1 MRTRH
6 ELIAGRNGYEKWLPT
21 LETGSREVFRMM
33 LGTELGR
40 GSPEPWKGAE
50 FTAMVGLAGNLCGLL
65 SVRCREES
73 ATLIASAMLDL
84 APNNVADHACDA
96 IGEVANMIAGNFKNK
111 LQGRDFRCRL
121 QFSITHRHR
130 TTRPVVHLPWTSAGS
145 YFGNSQLERHC
156 GLKILDCRLNC
167 IARKRP

>member
-6 ELIAGRNGYEKWLPT
+6 ELISRRNGYEKWLPT
-21 LETGSREVFRMM
+21 LESSSRQVFRMM

-84 APNNVADHACDA
+84 APNNVADHACHA

-111 LQGRDFRCRL
+111 LDGRFRKCMLSVPTVISGADYNFRSLTDAGPLDLWFTFQG
-121 QFSITHRHR
+121 
-130 TTRPVVHLPWTSAGS
+130 LP
-145 YFGNSQLERHC
+145 LEVT
-156 GLKILDCRLNC
+156 LEIDS
-167 IARKRP
+167 